1 MVRRTG
7 LKRAGDLLEELR
19 QRRLAERID
28 RTNDYHRD
36 ERGDDAVLDGGD
48 AAALS
53 QKISHSRSRNMGM
66 SGRSAGGIGNV
77 PRSAGRTHLRA
88 RCSFRHGRPFHFRQT

>member
-1 MVRRTG
+1 MVRGTG
-7 LKRAGDLLEELR
+7 LKRTGDLLEELR
-19 QRRLAERID
+19 QYPRAERTN

-36 ERGDDAVLDGGD
+36 QRGDDAVLDGSG

-66 SGRSAGGIGNV
+66 SGRSAGGMG
-77 PRSAGRTHLRA
+77 
-88 RCSFRHGRPFHFRQT
+88 